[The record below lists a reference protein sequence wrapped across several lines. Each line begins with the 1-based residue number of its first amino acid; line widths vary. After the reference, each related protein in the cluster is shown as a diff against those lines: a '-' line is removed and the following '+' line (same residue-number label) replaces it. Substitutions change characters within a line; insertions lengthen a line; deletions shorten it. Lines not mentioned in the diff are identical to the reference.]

1 MSEEESP
8 VYDPKLPESTTIEPH
23 PSGIYEILEIKD
35 TGECLFHKAFQKSE
49 VDPQIFSGILIAV
62 KDLARE
68 IGLLEIEDITM
79 RSLKDERSKIRYFF
93 EPGFGCLGV
102 VAADKKVNKTK
113 VRKILEDLHKIFQ
126 GKHYQKIE
134 WNGNVSLFEIFDQDV
149 EFLLKER
156 KIPPVPAISIE
167 F

>member
-1 MSEEESP
+1 MSEEEPP
-8 VYDPKLPESTTIEPH
+8 VYDPKLPEITTIEPH
-23 PSGIYEILEIKD
+23 TSGIYEILEIKD

-102 VAADKKVNKTK
+102 VAADKKINKTK
-113 VRKILEDLHKIFQ
+113 IRKILEDLHKIFL
-126 GKHYQKIE
+126 GKHFQKIE
-134 WNGNVSLFEIFDQDV
+134 WSGNISPFEKFDQDV
-149 EFLLKER
+149 DYLLKER
-156 KIPPVPAISIE
+156 KIPPVPAIS
-167 F
+167 FDF

>member
-1 MSEEESP
+1 MSEEETEQYNRETRIIKAKVP
-8 VYDPKLPESTTIEPH
+8 QK
-23 PSGIYEILEIKD
+23 SGIYEILEIKD
-35 TGECLFHKAFQKSE
+35 TGECLYHKAFQKSE

-102 VAADKKVNKTK
+102 VAADKKVNKVK
-113 VRKILEDLHKIFQ
+113 VRNLLLALHKIFI
-126 GKHYQKIE
+126 GKHYQKVE
-134 WNGNVSLFEIFDQDV
+134 WSGNVSLFEIFEQDV
-149 EFLLKER
+149 KNLLKEK
-156 KIPPVPAISIE
+156 KIPPVPAVAID